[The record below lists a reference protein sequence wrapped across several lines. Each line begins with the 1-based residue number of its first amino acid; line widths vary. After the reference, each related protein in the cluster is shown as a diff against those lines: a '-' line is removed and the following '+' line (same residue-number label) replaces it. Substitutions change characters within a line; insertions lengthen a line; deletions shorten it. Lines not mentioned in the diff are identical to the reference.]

1 VNLNQFCDN
10 TIAGDSSSA
19 AIVTRQPKSVN
30 SSFGSYKDPDESSP
44 RGEWSDNGNIG
55 LAGTQPDVRTS
66 MAESANQ
73 LSDSTIAVEFRH
85 TVNEPRNPE
94 KSSAALI

>member
-1 VNLNQFCDN
+1 VNQFCDD
-10 TIAGDSSSA
+10 TIAGDSSA
-19 AIVTRQPKSVN
+19 AIVTQQPKSVN
-30 SSFGSYKDPDESSP
+30 SPFGSYKDPDESSP

-73 LSDSTIAVEFRH
+73 LSDSIIAVEF
-85 TVNEPRNPE
+85 TDILSTNPGTPR
-94 KSSAALI
+94 KAVQH